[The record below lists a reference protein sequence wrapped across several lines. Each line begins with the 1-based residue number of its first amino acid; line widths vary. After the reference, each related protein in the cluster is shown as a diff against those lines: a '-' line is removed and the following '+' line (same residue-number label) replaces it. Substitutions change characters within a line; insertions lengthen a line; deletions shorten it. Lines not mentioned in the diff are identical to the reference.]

1 MNKDFIYLISTL
13 TLLTSLFVDNRIYAQ
28 EDKSQSIN
36 SKKPTVITAD
46 SLKLDQK
53 TRDFLYEGNVI
64 VKQGNMILTS
74 DQLDGS
80 YDENNEIQELIAISN
95 VHITKGPKIKAKGE
109 RAVYNKD
116 DETMTLTENP
126 EVDQDGSIV
135 AADKIII
142 YLLEDRSVAQG
153 EVRVQLTKADETK
166 DTAKTKSKSKGK
178 TKSKVKNK

>member
-1 MNKDFIYLISTL
+1 MLKYILIAIL
-13 TLLTSLFVDNRIYAQ
+13 LFNTLLPASLSAQ
-28 EDKSQSIN
+28 EQRAQEKRVQE
-36 SKKPTVITAD
+36 KPTTITAD

-80 YDENNEIQELIAISN
+80 YDQNNEIKELIAISN

-109 RAVYNKD
+109 RAVYDKNN
-116 DETMTLTENP
+116 ETMTLTENP

-153 EVRVQLTKADETK
+153 EVRVQLTKNDETAPK
-166 DTAKTKSKSKGK
+166 KEGKAKK
-178 TKSKVKNK
+178 KNKKKN